1 MSTHSSM
8 ESGSGANPARP
19 TPRLRLEGLELPLGF
34 REIRVGG
41 TAVRLLEAV
50 YNQATLD
57 AVTALRGLAE
67 RSWPY
72 WLEDWPATYA
82 LAEALAAQDPGALK
96 PPVLDLGCGSGFLA
110 AFFRARFGLPIFGCD
125 FNADACRLAALN
137 AGFAGA
143 ASRVFCADFARFP
156 SRARFGLVLCGEMLY
171 ARENQ
176 APILAFLDRHL
187 APGGSAWLA
196 DPGRSA
202 AAGFVDR
209 AAALGFRAGIARLSP
224 EAAAGRNVDVYT
236 LTRP

>member
-1 MSTHSSM
+1 M
-8 ESGSGANPARP
+8 ETGSGANPANRP
-19 TPRLRLEGLELPLGF
+19 ACLRLDGLDLPLGI

-41 TAVRLLEAV
+41 TTVRLLEPV

-67 RSWPY
+67 RVWPY

-82 LAEALAAQDPGALK
+82 LAEALATQGPGALK
-96 PPVLDLGCGSGFLA
+96 PPILDLGCGSGFLA
-110 AFFRARFGLPIFGCD
+110 AFFRTCFGLPILSCD

-143 ASRVFCADFARFP
+143 ATRVFCADFVRFP

-176 APILAFLDRHL
+176 APILEFLDRHL

-202 AAGFVDR
+202 ADGFVDR
-209 AAALGFRAGIARLSP
+209 AAALGFRAAIARLSP

-236 LTRP
+236 LTRA